1 MRLRQNICQRT
12 FMLYL
17 YNVCCIGM
25 SGQSERNNFYF
36 FDRTKKQITNTDN
49 IIDVLVTKEKQRYL
63 CCSQNNLNFR
73 LKTEPV
79 TAGADAM
86 LHVWFLW
93 HTIYHCIV
101 PVMTGAVFMLQRF
114 GLFLGRCLNSYQR
127 VLCT

>member
-1 MRLRQNICQRT
+1 
-12 FMLYL
+12 
-17 YNVCCIGM
+17 M

-86 LHVWFLW
+86 
-93 HTIYHCIV
+93 HTIYQCIV

-114 GLFLGRCLNSYQR
+114 GLFLGQCLNSYQR